1 MLSVTDK
8 QDSLNEHTQ
17 EISELNKNYIF
28 KGCGKM
34 SINLLGNWL
43 IVLSR
48 DVKRSSN
55 FRTSILKFEVKFDLH
70 TFGIR
75 SSD

>member
-1 MLSVTDK
+1 MPRTFI
-8 QDSLNEHTQ
+8 T
-17 EISELNKNYIF
+17 ISATAEL
-28 KGCGKM
+28 
-34 SINLLGNWL
+34 LV
-43 IVLSR
+43 VLFR

-55 FRTSILKFEVKFDLH
+55 FRTSILKFEFDLH